1 MPPPAAVV
9 LFAKEP
15 SPERSKTRLAPSLSA
30 EQRRSLAE
38 AMLDDKIAQV
48 SAIDAIKPVLAWD
61 PLDAEARMRAR
72 CSDRWALVSQGGG
85 TLGERLSR
93 VCDALFHTGFSA
105 VILIGSDSPTM
116 PPERITRALALL
128 EARPV
133 VIGPA
138 DDGGYYL
145 LGLATRAPS
154 LFEDIEWSTERVF
167 EQTLA
172 KIHAENL
179 AYEALPSQY
188 DVDVPEDLA
197 RLQSELES
205 ESARALAPR
214 TARVMDEIRRARLA
228 R

>member
-15 SPERSKTRLAPSLSA
+15 SPERSKTRLAPALSA
-30 EQRRSLAE
+30 PQRRALAE
-38 AMLDDKIAQV
+38 AMLDDKIAQL
-48 SAIDAIKPVLAWD
+48 SAIDVISPVLAWD
-61 PLDAEARMRAR
+61 PIDDEARMRAR
-72 CSDRWALVSQGGG
+72 CSPRWTLLSQGDGS
-85 TLGERLSR
+85 LGERLSR
-93 VCDALFHTGFSA
+93 TCDALFHTGFSA
-105 VILIGSDSPTM
+105 LILVGSDSPTM
-116 PPERITRALALL
+116 PTERVTRARELL

-154 LFEDIEWSTERVF
+154 LFEDIDWSTERVF
-167 EQTLA
+167 EQTMA
-172 KIHAENL
+172 KIRAENL
-179 AYEALPSQY
+179 AFERLPAHY

-197 RLQSELES
+197 RLEAELDS
-205 ESARALAPR
+205 LDARALAPR

>member
-1 MPPPAAVV
+1 
-9 LFAKEP
+9 
-15 SPERSKTRLAPSLSA
+15 
-30 EQRRSLAE
+30 
-38 AMLDDKIAQV
+38 
-48 SAIDAIKPVLAWD
+48 
-61 PLDAEARMRAR
+61 MRAR

-105 VILIGSDSPTM
+105 VILIGSDSPTL
-116 PPERITRALALL
+116 PTERITRALALL

-172 KIHAENL
+172 KIRAENL
-179 AYEALPSQY
+179 AYEALPSHY